1 MTQPMLL
8 RINDRY
14 FVKAD
19 KTAIAVPPCCFVE
32 AVELLFMSFF
42 VFGVEY
48 PSELRIFYGF
58 FERLLDVKSSIK
70 SSTLTDLMRALHQMV
85 NSRVP
90 DN

>member
-1 MTQPMLL
+1 MLL

-42 VFGVEY
+42 VLALSIR
-48 PSELRIFYGF
+48 PSSVSFTVSLSDYSTSNHQLKV
-58 FERLLDVKSSIK
+58 RLW
-70 SSTLTDLMRALHQMV
+70 TDLMRALHQMV